1 MSYESISYLSLAI
14 LLLLFG
20 HIVRAIRWALLFSPK
35 MVEKRIDLLI
45 ALSFGYLINTIIPF
59 RAGELFRVWYVSFK
73 TKIKWDHVFATIIAE
88 RFSDLGALILILIS
102 LLLFLK
108 NELLINTLIIFTL
121 AFSLILFIAYLINTS
136 LFFRKKIWYV
146 TAIFNEKIQMSILN
160 LCWLTSELILNKGLL
175 NSKFI
180 YSTIAMWLF
189 YLSSF
194 YLFSLSINIEFLQTF
209 SSLFIEPL
217 ASNIN
222 SFKLEGNENVN
233 ALLLFTII
241 PITIILVYALAK
253 KHKSILGILN
263 KRKRMGWYSSNSQNT
278 VSKNKFADTSEYEFF
293 LSSLFSGD
301 NYATTKFGLNAV
313 NDSTIIRLF
322 NGGSDAI
329 TALIEVKNR
338 LIIRKF
344 ATQSAAQKLQ
354 NQYEWL
360 EKNQLENFPL
370 VSVLER
376 SETDDPFY
384 YDMPLIVPSSDYYDF
399 IHTNEMEASQKILD
413 DVYESIDLYH
423 KKHAKTDIDKNLI
436 KQYFDGKVTQN
447 TRTILDFARKIIP
460 SNHFTINGKEFNFSE
475 LELLL
480 DTTWLLN
487 QVNHFETTSIHGD
500 LTIENVIIAPGTE
513 KGWYLIDP
521 NSENIFNSALID
533 WAKLFQSLHL
543 GYESLNRSHNC
554 SIEGSDITLPLSK
567 SAEYSFLYKNLEH
580 KIQAQYGGDYLKEI
594 YFHELVNY
602 LRLTPYKIRQNH
614 SKGLCFF
621 ACTCILF
628 KQYLGK

>member
-1 MSYESISYLSLAI
+1 MSYESINYLSLAI

-35 MVEKRIDLLI
+35 MIEKRIDLLI

-59 RAGELFRVWYVSFK
+59 RIGELFRVWYVSFK
-73 TKIKWDHVFATIIAE
+73 TKIQWDHVFATIIVE

-102 LLLFLK
+102 LSLFLQHEVL
-108 NELLINTLIIFTL
+108 NSILIIFTII
-121 AFSLILFIAYLINTS
+121 FSLILLFAYFTNSS
-136 LFFRKKIWYV
+136 LFFRKKIWYI

-209 SSLFIEPL
+209 SSLFLEPM
-217 ASNIN
+217 ASNLN
-222 SFKLEGNENVN
+222 SFKLEGNEHAN
-233 ALLLFTII
+233 ALLLFTIT
-241 PITIILVYALAK
+241 PITIILLYALAK
-253 KHKSILGILN
+253 KHKSLLKIIS
-263 KRKRMGWYSSNSQNT
+263 KRKRMGWYNTNSQNDI
-278 VSKNKFADTSEYEFF
+278 SKNKFADNSEYEFF

-313 NDSTIIRLF
+313 NDSIVVRLF

-329 TALIEVKNR
+329 TALIEVNNK
-338 LIIRKF
+338 LVIRKF
-344 ATQSAAQKLQ
+344 ATQNAAKKLQ
-354 NQYEWL
+354 DQYKWIRS
-360 EKNQLENFPL
+360 NQLESFPL
-370 VSVLER
+370 VSVLEC
-376 SETDDPFY
+376 SKSNDPFY
-384 YDMPLIVPSSDYYDF
+384 YDMPLVVPSSDYYDF
-399 IHTNEMEASQKILD
+399 IHTNEIEASKNILN
-413 DVYESIDLYH
+413 DVYQSIDLYH
-423 KKHAKTDIDKNLI
+423 QKHKKTEQNKHLI
-436 KQYFDGKVTQN
+436 NKYLDEKVIQN
-447 TRTILDFARKIIP
+447 ARSILDFARQIIP
-460 SNHFTINGKEFNFSE
+460 SNNFTINGKLFTFSE

-480 DTTWLLN
+480 DTSWLLN
-487 QVNHFETTSIHGD
+487 QVNHHETTSIHGD
-500 LTIENVIIAPGTE
+500 LTIENIIIAPGTRQ
-513 KGWYLIDP
+513 GWYLIDP
-521 NSENIFNSALID
+521 NSENIFNSPLID

-554 SIEGSDITLPLSK
+554 SIEGNNITLPLSK
-567 SAEYSFLYKNLEH
+567 SAEYSFLYKNLED
-580 KIQAQYGGDYLKEI
+580 KIKTQYGEDYLREI
-594 YFHELVNY
+594 YFHELINY
-602 LRLTPYKIRQNH
+602 VRLTPYKIRQNS

-621 ACTCILF
+621 ACTCLLL